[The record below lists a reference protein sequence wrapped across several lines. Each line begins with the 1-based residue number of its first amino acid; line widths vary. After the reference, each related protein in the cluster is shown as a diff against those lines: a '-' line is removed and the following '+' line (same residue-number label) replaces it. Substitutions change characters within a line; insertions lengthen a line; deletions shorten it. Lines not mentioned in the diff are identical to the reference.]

1 MGKVEAIVPTFKGA
15 LGAAEVDVRGMEER
29 GRSALA
35 TPS

>member
-1 MGKVEAIVPTFKGA
+1 MGKLEAIVPTFKGA
-15 LGAAEVDVRGMEER
+15 LGVAGVDDRGMEER